1 MSEKNDGKGKRP
13 SFQFYPGDW
22 LRDAALRM
30 CSSAARGL
38 WIDMISFM
46 HQAQPYGHLTFNGRP
61 VDAVQLG
68 KMVGETPKDVARWL
82 EELRAAGVYST
93 DDNGAIYSRKM
104 VRDELARA
112 AWRHQQ
118 QAHRDR
124 IKAAEHP
131 DKVPDISPDIRPMSG
146 EGSGASQPVLH
157 SSSSSSRQK
166 TRVLPDWVDPKT
178 WADFLAMRREI
189 RKPATDRAQVLLLG
203 KLDWLRAQGNEP
215 NAVLEQSIRNGWQ
228 DVFPLKGRQD
238 SRAGNGVAL

>member
-1 MSEKNDGKGKRP
+1 MSEKNKERRP

-61 VDAVQLG
+61 VDAGQLA
-68 KMVGETPKDVARWL
+68 KMVGEAPKDVARWMN
-82 EELRAAGVYST
+82 ELSAAGVYST
-93 DDNGAIYSRKM
+93 DENGAIYSRKM

-112 AWRHQQ
+112 AWRLQQ
-118 QAHRDR
+118 QEHRDR
-124 IKAAEHP
+124 QRADKA
-131 DKVPDISPDIRPMSG
+131 PDIRPRSG
-146 EGSGASQPVLH
+146 EVSGQNQDVLH
-157 SSSSSSRQK
+157 SSSSSSKQK
-166 TRVLPDWVDPKT
+166 PRDLPDWVDPKT

-189 RKPATDRAQVLLLG
+189 KKPATDRAQVLLLG
-203 KLDWLRAQGNEP
+203 KLDLLRAQGFDP
-215 NAVLEQSIRNGWQ
+215 TAVLEQSIRNCWQ

-238 SRAGNGVAL
+238 SRSGNGVAL